1 MRGEPL
7 QYIAGLA
14 AFRELELVVDRRV
27 LIPRPETELL
37 VGEVLAWAGGREG
50 LEVLDVGT
58 GSGAIAL
65 ALRQEGLFGRIV
77 GTDASEDALDVAR
90 INRDRNLPDAEV
102 DFRLGSVF
110 APVAGE
116 TFDVIVSNPPYIGE
130 CERAE
135 LPREVV
141 EWEPGAALFAGSDGL
156 AVLAELITGAPDHL
170 RSGGLLALEIGA
182 AQACAVGDL
191 IRRTGAYGEPVVRA
205 DLAGRDRMVLA
216 ERLREPGDS

>member
-7 QYIAGLA
+7 QYIAGSTV
-14 AFRELELVVDRRV
+14 FRELDLIVDRRV

-37 VGEVLAWAGGREG
+37 VGEVLARAGGREG
-50 LEVLDVGT
+50 LDVLDLGT

-65 ALRQEGLFGRIV
+65 ALRQEGRFGRIV
-77 GTDASEDALDVAR
+77 GTDASEDALEVAR
-90 INRDRNLPDAEV
+90 LNRARNLPDAEV
-102 DFRLGSVF
+102 EFRPGSVF

-116 TFDVIVSNPPYIGE
+116 TFDIIVSNPPYIGE
-130 CERAE
+130 RERGE

-141 EWEPGAALFAGSDGL
+141 GWEPGAALFAGPDGL
-156 AVLAELITGAPDHL
+156 AVLREVIAGAPDHL

-191 IRRTGAYGEPVVRA
+191 IRATGAYGEPVVRR
-205 DLAGRDRMVLA
+205 DLTGRDRMVLA